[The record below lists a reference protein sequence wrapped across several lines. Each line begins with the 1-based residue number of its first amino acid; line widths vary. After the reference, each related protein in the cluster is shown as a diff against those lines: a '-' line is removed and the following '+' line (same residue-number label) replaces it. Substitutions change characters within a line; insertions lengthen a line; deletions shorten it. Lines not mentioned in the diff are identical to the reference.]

1 MNTFFFSLLYGGG
14 GNGEEEEGKWRK
26 MNFIELNGIKNCV
39 KRYSCISVRKK
50 KKSVDI
56 WKKLFQ
62 SLGSIFFIMLYFS
75 W

>member
-1 MNTFFFSLLYGGG
+1 MNTFFSLLYGGG

-26 MNFIELNGIKNCV
+26 MNFIESNGIKNCV
-39 KRYSCISVRKK
+39 EIQLNFCEKK

-56 WKKLFQ
+56 LKKLFQ
-62 SLGSIFFIMLYFS
+62 SLGSIFFIMFYFS